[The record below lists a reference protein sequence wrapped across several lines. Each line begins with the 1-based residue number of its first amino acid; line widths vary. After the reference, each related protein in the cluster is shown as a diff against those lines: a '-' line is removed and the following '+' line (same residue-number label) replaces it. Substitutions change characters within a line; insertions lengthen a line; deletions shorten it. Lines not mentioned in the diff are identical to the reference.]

1 MVYRCRPGL
10 DLLPTPCPGRADQR
24 CPAHLSSPGIP
35 ELHRCAGFEPC
46 QLFLSSTNTLLA
58 VSSDTRAGFAFAIS
72 LGLKLSFP
80 YNHPQPGPR
89 LMLLNQC
96 LCSCTPSLRLAH
108 RKKETL
114 SLSLNTPPIVGA
126 LSDAGCWLRAR
137 RACACL
143 TRSLA
148 RLLLARLACLTAPRD
163 QTGTLAEGSVVRT

>member
-1 MVYRCRPGL
+1 MHRDLLSQLFSGSWLYGREEANGVGNTPQGFLMVYRCRPGL

-114 SLSLNTPPIVGA
+114 SLSLV
-126 LSDAGCWLRAR
+126 
-137 RACACL
+137 
-143 TRSLA
+143 SLA
-148 RLLLARLACLTAPRD
+148 LPPYLVNGGQGGVYCH
-163 QTGTLAEGSVVRT
+163 VV